1 MIFFTAGLV
10 SLFVDP
16 LFFFLPIAKPDFC
29 FDTGRSLQVVLTIAR
44 TVYDV
49 FYVVHI
55 FVQFRTAYIAPS
67 SRVFGRGELVIDP
80 WKIAYQYLVKG
91 FWADVMAAVP
101 LPQVS
106 KTNAVLLSA
115 LLNFLTFD
123 YHILQDTDNFFRFQ
137 ILVWA
142 IMPNLS
148 DSVTSHTRVVLWFT
162 ILLQYFLRVALIYPL
177 SSQIVNSTG
186 VMTTEKAW
194 VGAAYNMMLYILAS
208 HVSDQIKLYIH
219 AYAYS
224 LIFLL
229 S

>member
-16 LFFFLPIAKPDFC
+16 LFFFLPIAQPDFC

-115 LLNFLTFD
+115 LATQFSHVRSTTISYKILTFFS
-123 YHILQDTDNFFRFQ
+123 I
-137 ILVWA
+137 
-142 IMPNLS
+142 S
-148 DSVTSHTRVVLWFT
+148 DSSMGNLTESKRFGDFPYSYSPLVHHLVAVLSESSSHIST
-162 ILLQYFLRVALIYPL
+162 LLPNRQFHRGHDYQKSLGRGRLQHDALHIGQPC
-177 SSQIVNSTG
+177 
-186 VMTTEKAW
+186 E
-194 VGAAYNMMLYILAS
+194 
-208 HVSDQIKLYIH
+208 
-219 AYAYS
+219 
-224 LIFLL
+224 
-229 S
+229 